1 MKYEYE
7 RTDLTIT
14 EFDIEDKITTSGA
27 SPTPGPLGKYEK
39 ENAYNP
45 YSYFDDVPGSW
56 D

>member
-14 EFDIEDKITTSGA
+14 EFDIEDKITTSATPVG
-27 SPTPGPLGKYEK
+27 PTRREK
-39 ENAYNP
+39 ENAYN
-45 YSYFDDVPGSW
+45 SYRFFDSAPGSW